1 MPRRPVEGKPI
12 KRRSRG
18 GCHNCKRLKIKCDEF
33 KPICHN
39 CVKYKA
45 TCDYSLKLS
54 WGGRPYK
61 KPRLDSTTAY
71 TLTGPSAK
79 SDDQDSTV
87 NIGIESINVP
97 FKEFASKFVAAPL
110 EKKISSNSFIIENPS
125 IHYSSSESLE
135 QDDSM
140 FSTMHSCV
148 GLFDLSQDIIATP
161 KKPLSE
167 SSPADPKSDVTL
179 LSTPLLKQEANESLQ
194 PNNFLDFQVKFDS
207 MPADQLH
214 LFEIQTSPGT
224 LDTTSDNIL
233 KEFKHD
239 NLQNT
244 NIHSSADINLPYLSN
259 TSTEPAISRDDNLI
273 TPSLFDDPS
282 FANFDLS
289 DFTKDFEVSENNN
302 LMNPVPYKTA
312 LMQVALRDQV
322 SSDNSPDSSQSV
334 IDLEQNTGFSYIPRP
349 IELIPDM
356 LKEVP
361 IYRDL
366 FHHFI
371 HVTADIMVPAPLI
384 YPQNPFKT
392 ILPAMALGTPHL
404 LALIL
409 AFSAYHRARYLR
421 LPSPTELLGRLLSRV
436 FQGLTK
442 ALESEQ
448 EAKSDVTLTTAIM
461 LSSYDMLTETVNSSW
476 KKHLHG
482 ARDIVIARGL
492 SRSLML
498 WPDDSSPSASNSSCS
513 PYSDQVT
520 DLSLHQELEDDSSI
534 VGPRPLGF
542 FRSDLDESDITFFLI
557 RWFAYFDVVGALC
570 SSHGSAFMSAN
581 ENMAQLWA
589 IHDWSLARM
598 KEDVAIGIPASEN
611 KKKLFPASAT
621 MTPNTPSGDPDNSVP
636 QPINVDL
643 LLGLD
648 LDMMPVISRVSYLTR
663 QRRRL
668 NKQKARKEKEKMT
681 PLDFEK
687 WKTEWSKL
695 DQELSSESFELG
707 DLILSFCE
715 SYEVRRKQY
724 VNNYIAA
731 MMAGKCE
738 GTPQDPNNSF
748 FFSLQQLDSD
758 IEAASAY
765 HSMLPIQVQTYSQL
779 CAMNT
784 TFCYSALIQLYR
796 RAIELPTSSHLVQE
810 VVSRVTRIL
819 DTCIPLGS
827 RVESCMSFPIFATA
841 CEVIDPLERDRYR
854 MRMKGMERFGVGQV
868 FCASKAMELT
878 WERNVPWVDIMEENN
893 WEFVFA

>member
-1 MPRRPVEGKPI
+1 V
-12 KRRSRG
+12 
-18 GCHNCKRLKIKCDEF
+18 
-33 KPICHN
+33 
-39 CVKYKA
+39 
-45 TCDYSLKLS
+45 T
-54 WGGRPYK
+54 
-61 KPRLDSTTAY
+61 
-71 TLTGPSAK
+71 
-79 SDDQDSTV
+79 
-87 NIGIESINVP
+87 IGLESINVP
-97 FKEFASKFVAAPL
+97 FKEFSSRFVAAPL
-110 EKKISSNSFIIENPS
+110 EKKISNKSFIIENPS
-125 IHYSSSESLE
+125 IHYSRSESSE
-135 QDDSM
+135 QDGSV
-140 FSTMHSCV
+140 FSTMHSRV
-148 GLFDLSQDIIATP
+148 GSFDLPEDVSVTP
-161 KKPLSE
+161 KKSLRE
-167 SSPADPKSDVTL
+167 SSPTDSKSDVAL
-179 LSTPLLKQEANESLQ
+179 LSTSLLKQEANESLQ
-194 PNNFLDFQVKFDS
+194 STNFLDFQIKFDTI
-207 MPADQLH
+207 PADEFH
-214 LFEIQTSPGT
+214 LFDLQASPGT
-224 LDTTSDNIL
+224 LDTSSHNIL

-239 NLQNT
+239 TLQNT
-244 NIHSSADINLPYLSN
+244 NIHSDSDINLPFLPN
-259 TSTEPAISRDDNLI
+259 TGNETVVSGEDNLI
-273 TPSLFDDPS
+273 TSSLFDDPN
-282 FANFDLS
+282 FADFDLS

-302 LMNPVPYKTA
+302 LMSPIPYKTA
-312 LMQVALRDQV
+312 LMQVALRDQL
-322 SSDNSPDSSQSV
+322 STDSSPDSSKSV
-334 IDLEQNTGFSYIPRP
+334 IDLEQNTGFAYIPRP

-392 ILPAMALGTPHL
+392 ILPAMAMGTPHL

-421 LPSPTELLGRLLSRV
+421 LPAPTELLGRLLSRV

-492 SRSLML
+492 SRSLL
-498 WPDDSSPSASNSSCS
+498 VWPDDSSPTTSHNSSS
-513 PYSDQVT
+513 PYSDQLP
-520 DLSLHQELEDDSSI
+520 DLSPLQELEDDSSI

-611 KKKLFPASAT
+611 KKKLFPASVT
-621 MTPNTPSGDPDNSVP
+621 LTPNTPSGNDADNSIP

-668 NKQKARKEKEKMT
+668 NKQKSRKEKEKMT

-715 SYEVRRKQY
+715 SYEIRRKQY

-731 MMAGKCE
+731 MMAGKRE
-738 GTPQDPNNSF
+738 GTPQDLNNSF

-810 VVSRVTRIL
+810 VVRRVTRIL

>member
-1 MPRRPVEGKPI
+1 MPRRPIEGKPI
-12 KRRSRG
+12 QRRSRS
-18 GCHNCKRLKIKCDEF
+18 GCHNCKRLKIKCDES
-33 KPICHN
+33 KPVCQN

-61 KPRLDSTTAY
+61 KPRIDTKSVY
-71 TLTGPSAK
+71 TLTNS
-79 SDDQDSTV
+79 STNLDDKDSMV
-87 NIGIESINVP
+87 NNGLESINVP
-97 FKEFASKFVAAPL
+97 LKEFSLAFVAAPL
-110 EKKISSNSFIIENPS
+110 EKKINNKSFVIENPS
-125 IHYSSSESLE
+125 IYYSTPKSSK
-135 QDDSM
+135 QDTSM
-140 FSTMHSCV
+140 FSTSSVKSIDFSDNFSTTLENASNDDLKTEIHDDTSLLIPQLIKQEVYETSQTDNSFDFQIKLESISEDQSDCF
-148 GLFDLSQDIIATP
+148 GLNSFSKTLDNSSDDILNEFTHNTSENAVSNSDLDIN
-161 KKPLSE
+161 PLYLTANSE
-167 SSPADPKSDVTL
+167 STVS
-179 LSTPLLKQEANESLQ
+179 
-194 PNNFLDFQVKFDS
+194 QV
-207 MPADQLH
+207 
-214 LFEIQTSPGT
+214 
-224 LDTTSDNIL
+224 
-233 KEFKHD
+233 
-239 NLQNT
+239 
-244 NIHSSADINLPYLSN
+244 
-259 TSTEPAISRDDNLI
+259 DNLI
-273 TPSLFDDPS
+273 TPTFFDDLDL
-282 FANFDLS
+282 ANLDVT

-302 LMNPVPYKTA
+302 IMSPIPYKTA
-312 LMQVALRDQV
+312 LTQVPLRNQV
-322 SSDNSPDSSQSV
+322 YSDSSPDSCNSV
-334 IDLEQNTGFSYIPRP
+334 ADVEQNNGFFYVPRP
-349 IELIPDM
+349 FELIPDM

-366 FHHFI
+366 FHHFV
-371 HVTADIMVPAPLI
+371 HVTADMLVPAPLI

-421 LPSPTELLGRLLSRV
+421 LPSPHEILSRLLSRV

-442 ALESEQ
+442 ALENEY

-461 LSSYDMLTETVNSSW
+461 LSSYDILTETVNSSW

-492 SRSLML
+492 TRSLL
-498 WPDDSSPSASNSSCS
+498 VRSGNDSPRGSYSSPSSS
-513 PYSDQVT
+513 SDSFSEN
-520 DLSLHQELEDDSSI
+520 LIPQEAEDSGI
-534 VGPRPLGF
+534 VGPIPLGF
-542 FRSDLDESDITFFLI
+542 FRSDLDESNITFFLI
-557 RWFAYFDVVGALC
+557 RWFAYFDVLGALC
-570 SSHGSAFMSAN
+570 SSHTSAFMSAN
-581 ENMAQLWA
+581 GNMAQLWA
-589 IHDWSLARM
+589 IHDWSLARI
-598 KEDVAIGIPASEN
+598 KEDEFFDIPESEN
-611 KKKLFPASAT
+611 KKKLFPASIAV
-621 MTPNTPSGDPDNSVP
+621 TPGLSSSDYDSVH

-668 NKQKARKEKEKMT
+668 NKQKAKKEKERMS
-681 PLDFEK
+681 PLEFEK

-715 SYEVRRKQY
+715 SYEIRRKQY
-724 VNNYIAA
+724 VNKYIAL
-731 MMAGKCE
+731 MMTGNQNGCYQ
-738 GTPQDPNNSF
+738 GSNNSIQTL
-748 FFSLQQLDSD
+748 LQQLENNV
-758 IEAASAY
+758 EAASSY
-765 HSMLPIQVQTYSQL
+765 HLMLPIQAQTYSQL

-810 VVSRVTRIL
+810 VVRRVTRIL
-819 DTCIPLGS
+819 DSCIPLGS

-868 FCASKAMELT
+868 FFASKAMELT
-878 WERNVPWVDIMEENN
+878 WERNVPWTDIMEENN